1 MPVSLH
7 LLGFHIHRHSLL
19 VDIHASSTTIIPA
32 WQVCWC
38 KQQAG
43 VRYLIL
49 TNTTC
54 HMHDL
59 KNLVVWCYCYT
70 YTWYEY
76 TTILLNQAWPPS
88 SQLFSPFSSTL
99 LVLASSRVT
108 YYSCRLLHDS
118 TTASSSILTHDP
130 WPLTVDPWP
139 LTLDACPF
147 TCSVAIIRRLL
158 RCTLDGLR
166 QADGRHP
173 SCSIRGG

>member
-118 TTASSSILTHDP
+118 TLASSSILTHD
-130 WPLTVDPWP
+130 LWP
-139 LTLDACPF
+139 LTLRYQHQLWQPAASPWSSSSSS
-147 TCSVAIIRRLL
+147 TLL
-158 RCTLDGLR
+158 W
-166 QADGRHP
+166 P
-173 SCSIRGG
+173 